1 MDLNNPGRE
10 KKKEIYKY
18 DIIVKLIISIYSPGT
33 VLLLVSSGLAAAFPE
48 KIDLFGMFFANLVVV
63 MGYVYVCLY
72 YKQDTQLKVAKFLT
86 FLYSIVMTITIVGL
100 MIQV

>member
-1 MDLNNPGRE
+1 
-10 KKKEIYKY
+10 
-18 DIIVKLIISIYSPGT
+18 
-33 VLLLVSSGLAAAFPE
+33 
-48 KIDLFGMFFANLVVV
+48 MFFANLVVV